1 MHLRPAQPEDALAV
15 ARVHVRSWQ
24 AAYRTLL
31 PDDYLDQLRPEDRAP
46 HYDFTTRDPQKPYT
60 IVAAED
66 GIIQGFA
73 TAAPSRDSDL
83 PSHGE
88 LYALYVDP
96 DYWNQGMGIAL
107 IAAARTHLVQSGFQR
122 ALLWAL
128 TGNLRAERFYQRNGW
143 TTDHHHR
150 KVALWGVDV
159 EEVRYLCQLVA
170 TDSPKPHNAG

>member
-46 HYDFTTRDPQKPYT
+46 HYDFTTRDPKKPHT
-60 IVAAED
+60 IVAAD
-66 GIIQGFA
+66 NGIIHGFA
-73 TAAPSRDSDL
+73 TAAPSRDADL

-96 DYWNQGMGIAL
+96 DHWDQGIGAAL
-107 IAAARTHLVQSGFQR
+107 ITAARNHLTQAGFQH
-122 ALLWAL
+122 ALLWVLA
-128 TGNLRAERFYQRNGW
+128 GNLRAERFYRRDGW
-143 TTDHHHR
+143 TTDNHHR
-150 KVALWGVDV
+150 TDTLWGVTV
-159 EEVRYLCQLVA
+159 EEIRYLRTL
-170 TDSPKPHNAG
+170 

>member
-31 PDDYLDQLRPEDRAP
+31 PDDYLNQLHPEDRAP

-60 IVAAED
+60 LVAAD
-66 GIIQGFA
+66 NGVIQGFA
-73 TAAPSRDSDL
+73 TAAPSRDTDL

-96 DYWNQGMGIAL
+96 EHWNQGVGVAL
-107 IAAARTHLVQSGFQR
+107 ITAARDHLAKSGFQQ
-122 ALLWAL
+122 ALLWVLA
-128 TGNLRAERFYQRNGW
+128 GNTRAELFYSRNGW
-143 TTDHHHR
+143 TTDGNQR
-150 KVALWGVDV
+150 TDTLWGITV
-159 EEVRYLCQLVA
+159 EEVRYLRSL
-170 TDSPKPHNAG
+170 

>member
-60 IVAAED
+60 IVAED
-66 GIIQGFA
+66 SGAILGFA

-83 PSHGE
+83 PSYGE
-88 LYALYVDP
+88 LYALYADP
-96 DYWNQGMGIAL
+96 DHWNQGVGVAL
-107 IAAARTHLVQSGFQR
+107 ITAARDHLTQSGFQQ
-122 ALLWAL
+122 ALLWVL
-128 TGNLRAERFYQRNGW
+128 KDNHRAERFYRRDGWSTDGHQR
-143 TTDHHHR
+143 TDT
-150 KVALWGVDV
+150 LWGVTV
-159 EEVRYLCQLVA
+159 EELRYLRTL
-170 TDSPKPHNAG
+170 